1 MLRGRRGEGCACGL
15 VDEGSLS
22 MSSSIPSAAEAACFS
37 GAFTAGLESRPFKAT
52 AKAKAKN
59 TGVSP
64 LRFAPVE
71 RTNVWECKKLYG
83 SGREDEYMGGYKALG
98 IAHPDVG
105 CWLSLPKRPSQTSHL
120 YSQMEDRPVAFRRCL
135 LLTAALLPLAVPQ
148 ARAQAA
154 GTAAPTQAATSVPQT
169 APATALAFDV
179 ASIRLNNTAS
189 DGHHHI
195 YNDPGESHFRTV
207 NLSLKDLLQFAYD
220 LPASQIVGGP
230 SWIDSTL
237 FDIDAKS
244 DHSIDVQLHALSND
258 QAKLQKRLMVQALIA
273 DLPPYRAPRDPP
285 DPCLRTGRRQ
295 GRPGVQAFRGGRH
308 HHQHRARQPACRR

>member
-1 MLRGRRGEGCACGL
+1 
-15 VDEGSLS
+15 
-22 MSSSIPSAAEAACFS
+22 
-37 GAFTAGLESRPFKAT
+37 
-52 AKAKAKN
+52 
-59 TGVSP
+59 
-64 LRFAPVE
+64 
-71 RTNVWECKKLYG
+71 
-83 SGREDEYMGGYKALG
+83 
-98 IAHPDVG
+98 
-105 CWLSLPKRPSQTSHL
+105 
-120 YSQMEDRPVAFRRCL
+120 MEDRPVAFRRCL

-273 DLPPYRAPRDPP
+273 DRFHLTAHREIRQLPVYALVVAKGAPAFKPSEVDGTTIN
-285 DPCLRTGRRQ
+285 TGRASLHVAGSDDTIGILARSLAQ
-295 GRPGVQAFRGGRH
+295 ILGRVVLNNTGISGRYDLTLRWTPDDAPAPASNGAPDAALPGIFTAIQEQLGLKLESTKGPVSILVLDHVEPPSAN
-308 HHQHRARQPACRR
+308 